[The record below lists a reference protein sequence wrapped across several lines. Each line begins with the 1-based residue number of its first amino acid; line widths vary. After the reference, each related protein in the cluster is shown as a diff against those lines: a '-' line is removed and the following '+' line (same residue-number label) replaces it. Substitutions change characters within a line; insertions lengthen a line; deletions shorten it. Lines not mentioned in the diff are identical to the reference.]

1 MSSWQMTHNHIFCHT
16 SRLARRTAI
25 MGNGTACMFLA
36 HSSQLRGRRRRWDH
50 NFISGPLRFFVAP
63 QFYQWTI
70 TVSVHGYLF
79 QEVRDWISNWKEVV
93 FVRKRLFF
101 SILSPVNDHSS
112 KKEKDSTFR
121 FWDLSYSLSSLS
133 FVIFSP
139 CILSSKTPHLLWE
152 CNNCHRNMRSGRRQ
166 IL

>member
-1 MSSWQMTHNHIFCHT
+1 
-16 SRLARRTAI
+16 
-25 MGNGTACMFLA
+25 MGAAAPVG
-36 HSSQLRGRRRRWDH
+36 
-50 NFISGPLRFFVAP
+50 P

-112 KKEKDSTFR
+112 KKEKDGTFR
-121 FWDLSYSLSSLS
+121 FGD
-133 FVIFSP
+133 FRD
-139 CILSSKTPHLLWE
+139 ILQLL
-152 CNNCHRNMRSGRRQ
+152 CRMYVNSNH
-166 IL
+166 ILIATLCF

>member
-1 MSSWQMTHNHIFCHT
+1 MKEAFCSSFEVAIETCTANTLVLISESDWWDILAGCKDFVQIFSVT

-36 HSSQLRGRRRRWDH
+36 HSSQLWGRRRRWHH

-63 QFYQWTI
+63 QFHQLTI

-79 QEVRDWISNWKEVV
+79 QEVRDWISNWREIV

-101 SILSPVNDHSS
+101 SILSS
-112 KKEKDSTFR
+112 K
-121 FWDLSYSLSSLS
+121 
-133 FVIFSP
+133 
-139 CILSSKTPHLLWE
+139 
-152 CNNCHRNMRSGRRQ
+152 
-166 IL
+166 